1 MRHVSRYMA
10 HWNRSGTTYGKFLMS
25 CLGGVKGQN
34 GSTHVLFEHNT
45 DILDG
50 SEDRGVGPCPGEGL
64 DDFFEDDAMK
74 EEGEKREHE
83 VPLSISGHG
92 PERCGAQGQC
102 AHFEHVRKGAW
113 RGRGEE
119 TDSPNFFVVG
129 RRCTSSW

>member
-1 MRHVSRYMA
+1 M
-10 HWNRSGTTYGKFLMS
+10 
-25 CLGGVKGQN
+25 KGQN

-45 DILDG
+45 DILNG
-50 SEDRGVGPCPGEGL
+50 SEDRGVGPRPGKGL

-83 VPLSISGHG
+83 VPLPISGHG